1 MGPKV
6 AKGNYL
12 QEPRFWSS
20 FSSQRDELTLR
31 SSTKGGASMSTYVSL
46 VNWTEQGIK
55 NYKDTASR
63 TESCSGTL
71 TDYPKPCR
79 PGLGQVPDRSETT
92 LKGAGHCVRTRR
104 GPSRGQRSRPGVQA

>member
-1 MGPKV
+1 MILAYPIFGDTSNTRMGPKV

-71 TDYPKPCR
+71 TDYQSPADLASGRCRTDPKR
-79 PGLGQVPDRSETT
+79 P
-92 LKGAGHCVRTRR
+92 
-104 GPSRGQRSRPGVQA
+104 